1 MNKVKGEKK
10 GASKNPLVKIL
21 EIELFSREDI
31 QKYLPFVLYCT
42 LLAFIYISNR
52 MYAEKRERHANQL
65 DKEVKN
71 AQADYY
77 TAKSELEN
85 ITKPTEIANRVAHMG
100 LKQNLKP
107 NEVIKKTK

>member
-1 MNKVKGEKK
+1 MNKIKREKK
-10 GASKNPLVKIL
+10 GPSKNPFVKIL
-21 EIELFSREDI
+21 ELEFFSREDI

-42 LLAFIYISNR
+42 LLAFVYISNR
-52 MYAEKRERHANQL
+52 MYAEKRERYVNQL

-71 AQADYY
+71 ARADYY
-77 TAKSELEN
+77 TIKSDLEN
-85 ITKPTEIANRVAHMG
+85 ITKPTEIARRVEHMG